1 MIKDKDVNTYTFSDG
16 VDPSKHSASHTE
28 SDSIDITFVKVIEI
42 NVNEMKEIYMIK
54 SSLIEMKETNK
65 LSRNDVVPFIPIN
78 NRCSPTPPTS
88 TPSSSSFPS
97 SPSSSSFLFPG
108 VNILLYN
115 PDLADTDLSSF
126 LKTPGRF
133 SFMDELNCVS
143 FCEDGIV
150 ETIGPKSPFLMDEV
164 TLFVIKEEEEMRSN
178 E

>member
-1 MIKDKDVNTYTFSDG
+1 MIKDKDVNIYTFRDG
-16 VDPSKHSASHTE
+16 DDPSKHSASHTE

-54 SSLIEMKETNK
+54 SSLIELKETNK

-88 TPSSSSFPS
+88 TPSSSS
-97 SPSSSSFLFPG
+97 SSSSLFPG

-133 SFMDELNCVS
+133 SFMDELDCVS

>member
-1 MIKDKDVNTYTFSDG
+1 MKKDKDVNTFSDG
-16 VDPSKHSASHTE
+16 DDPSKRSASHTE
-28 SDSIDITFVKVIEI
+28 TDSIDITFVKVIEI

-54 SSLIEMKETNK
+54 SSLIELKETNK

-88 TPSSSSFPS
+88 TPSSSS
-97 SPSSSSFLFPG
+97 SSSSSSSLFPG

-133 SFMDELNCVS
+133 SFMDELDSVS

-150 ETIGPKSPFLMDEV
+150 ETIGPKSPFLIDEV